1 MIAKIT
7 SAPIYL
13 LPVVKIARKGTLLGG
28 LNEDTE
34 TFGPLKVILQAI
46 PALFANRDV
55 RLRSPTQWHSP
66 LTGTFQETGAVGNKI
81 ENLLSRVVAVEDHF
95 NSRPSDVAEQR
106 RRDELIRYAMSSIM
120 FSADP
125 LPAS

>member
-1 MIAKIT
+1 MPPSPHQPELQVTQGERSGKQRPLGVRVMIAKIT
-7 SAPIYL
+7 SAPIHL

-66 LTGTFQETGAVGNKI
+66 LTGTFSGN
-81 ENLLSRVVAVEDHF
+81 
-95 NSRPSDVAEQR
+95 R
-106 RRDELIRYAMSSIM
+106 RRGEQDRK
-120 FSADP
+120 
-125 LPAS
+125 PAFTCGRSGRSFQFTSK